1 MDADIHATRVA
12 LVATKAQEFTDKRKT
27 ETVDDNYIQGYE
39 LLGMKKGWIVSKE
52 EEEEDADQELDGY
65 EVDSAD
71 LVS

>member
-1 MDADIHATRVA
+1 MRVV

-27 ETVDDNYIQGYE
+27 ETVDDNYIRGYE
-39 LLGMKKGWIVSKE
+39 LLGMKKGWLVSKE

>member
-1 MDADIHATRVA
+1 MDADIHAMRVV

-27 ETVDDNYIQGYE
+27 ETVDDNYIRGYE
-39 LLGMKKGWIVSKE
+39 LLGMKKGWLVSKE

>member
-1 MDADIHATRVA
+1 MDADIHSMRVA

-27 ETVDDNYIQGYE
+27 ETVDDNYIRGYE
-39 LLGMKKGWIVSKE
+39 LLGMKKGWLVSK
-52 EEEEDADQELDGY
+52 EEEDADQELDGY